1 MRIAG
6 CSQGFERKKRKV
18 DAGCDSNGQRVKDR
32 PELMSADA
40 ALLAEVPLF
49 KLLDEEERT
58 ALAGHLD
65 VVKHPAGH
73 VMWEYGDPGNSFY
86 VIRSGR
92 VEVFLKDDTGERI
105 VLERPT
111 LGDHFGELSFLD
123 ESCRSASVL
132 VTEELE
138 ALRLDHD
145 DLKQFLKMNPEAA
158 LDLLASMGHRL
169 RQTTDRLRHTASR
182 NVNEAVQDKR
192 TTVQKIA
199 DWIAEFSGSIPFLMI
214 HAVLFTVWIVWNMFP
229 ATAFD
234 PYPYGLLTMA
244 VSLEAIF
251 LSVFVLLS
259 QNRQAAKDRVRS
271 DIEYEVNLKAEL
283 EVAHLHEKMDR
294 LNSQSLARLNAIE
307 RRLSE
312 HLVTNAKDGEKV
324 IERVGRFI

>member
-1 MRIAG
+1 MR
-6 CSQGFERKKRKV
+6 S
-18 DAGCDSNGQRVKDR
+18 CDFNGQRVKAR

-49 KLLDEEERT
+49 KLLDEEERI

-73 VMWEYGDPGNSFY
+73 LLWEYGDPGNSFY
-86 VIRSGR
+86 VIRSGKA
-92 VEVFLKDDTGERI
+92 EVFLKDDTGERI

-111 LGDHFGELSFLD
+111 VGDHFGELSFLD
-123 ESCRSASVL
+123 EGCRSASVL
-132 VTEELE
+132 VTEEME
-138 ALRLDHD
+138 ALRLDRD
-145 DLKQFLKMNPEAA
+145 DLEQFLKMKPAAA

-182 NVNEAVQDKR
+182 NVNKEVQDKR
-192 TTVQKIA
+192 TTVQKLA

-214 HAVLFTVWIVWNMFP
+214 HAVLFTVWIIWNKFP
-229 ATAFD
+229 SVAFD

-259 QNRQAAKDRVRS
+259 QNRQAAKDHVRS

-283 EVAHLHEKMDR
+283 EVAQLHEKMDR
-294 LNSQSLARLNAIE
+294 LNTQSLARLNAIE
-307 RRLSE
+307 RQLSE
-312 HLVTNAKDGEKV
+312 HLAAV
-324 IERVGRFI
+324 IKGGGK